1 MTIGNI
7 APFRSITDAEI
18 GAAVAAMEWPLSGYL
33 AGHDHGG
40 PQVCALETEWAES
53 FLVKHAIAVNSATS
67 GLMAAA
73 FAIGLKPGDRFL
85 CPALTMSAT
94 AAAPMFTG
102 AVPVFADV
110 DYDTFGLSIKS
121 NPPGDVKAVFATH
134 LFGIVSDE
142 YDWRDWAHHR
152 GAKTVIDASQAP
164 FARVWEKAYAGTIG
178 DIGVF
183 SLNVHK
189 PLNCGEGGIVVTND
203 DHLALRIRRFINHG
217 ENLGSSIGLNLR
229 LPEICAAIARVQLRR
244 GHEIIDGRIR
254 QAKEIMQAIGKINNV
269 QMSDAAH
276 DRGHVYY
283 TIPFMTFG
291 NRKAFCA
298 ALREEGVPVVEGYVP
313 PLYRLPAFW
322 DYVRWCRVAENLHK
336 DFLFY
341 IENCAWTFTPEQIVG
356 IGDAFR
362 KAAEKTL

>member
-33 AGHDHGG
+33 AGHDRGG

-110 DYDTFGLSIKS
+110 SERTFGLSLDDAS
-121 NPPGDVKAVFATH
+121 PGDVKAVFATH
-134 LFGIVSDE
+134 LFGIVNDE
-142 YDWRDWAHHR
+142 DYWLDWAR
-152 GAKTVIDASQAP
+152 RRSIKIVIDASQAP
-164 FARVWEKAYAGTIG
+164 FMRVHGGAYAGTIG

-229 LPEICAAIARVQLRR
+229 LPEICAAIARVQFRR

-254 QAKEIMQAIGKINNV
+254 QARAIMEAIGEIV
-269 QMSDAAH
+269 GITSPDLH
-276 DRGHVYY
+276 GDHVYY
-283 TIPFMTFG
+283 TIPFTIEI

-298 ALREEGVPVVEGYVP
+298 VLREEGVPVVEGYVP

-322 DYVRWCRVAENLHK
+322 AYARWCPNSEFLH
-336 DFLFY
+336 DDDLFY
-341 IENCAWTFTPEQIVG
+341 IENCAWTFTPEQIAG
-356 IGDAFR
+356 IGEAFR